1 MLTEYQ
7 YTINNMNTPT
17 LYKKK
22 DIKTVRER
30 EASSLSA
37 SETTSV
43 NATITEFFKL
53 FKLKHL

>member
-1 MLTEYQ
+1 
-7 YTINNMNTPT
+7 MNTPT

-30 EASSLSA
+30 ETSSLSA
-37 SETTSV
+37 SESTSV
-43 NATITEFFKL
+43 NATITEFFRL